1 MPRAS
6 QETIDRIREGVDI
19 ADVIGEHLSL
29 KKAGKNYSALCPFHQ
44 EKKPSFSVNPVKQVY
59 FCYDCQ
65 KGGNVFSFLM
75 QLEGITFPEALQ
87 RLARR
92 AGIELK
98 VGGDEDDARAR
109 ERELLLRL
117 NELAAEFYQDQL
129 MGASGQAA
137 RAYLTKRGINSEII
151 KRFRLGLAP
160 AKGNLLLARLKR
172 EGVAETAAD
181 KAGLILKSR
190 QGSGYYDRF
199 RNRLMMPISNHYGK
213 VIAFGG
219 RTLDDEVDPKY
230 LNSPETPLYH
240 KSRVLYGLDAA
251 REGIRHRD
259 RLVIVEGYF
268 DLLMVAQAGVSNIA
282 AVLGTAFTAEQAKLV
297 HRYTRQVVFVFDTDR
312 AGIEATMRAFEM
324 AAESGL
330 EAKVVSLPQGKDPDD
345 YVREAG
351 AESFQKLLATGQNL
365 VDYYL
370 SVKEIGKRP
379 LSLDERLELARRLI
393 PLVEKIPDPVSR
405 DVHRN
410 YLAEKA
416 GVSESMLRAGVP
428 GSKTPPRLAR
438 QPEKLANA
446 QTMERRKLSRLDRAR
461 LELLAHMLIDPEL
474 RAQIAAGLEKYNVPE
489 DVCGAQV
496 AKVSKEDT
504 GRAIAPAAVLDIL
517 TGEVERSYFLS
528 YYMNAEARAE
538 REDPVPVDDYLR
550 VFRSEGL
557 KEKTSVIRQ
566 QMNELQGQGVD
577 GERRQVELAEE
588 MRGLKQSMEKK
599 PV

>member
-1 MPRAS
+1 MPRVS

-19 ADVIGEHLSL
+19 ADIIGEHLSL

-44 EKKPSFSVNPVKQVY
+44 EKKPSFSVNPDKQVY
-59 FCYDCQ
+59 FCYGCQ

-87 RLARR
+87 RMAKR

-109 ERELLLRL
+109 ERELLLSL
-117 NELAAEFYQDQL
+117 NELAVEFYQDQL

-137 RAYLTKRGINSEII
+137 RAYLTNRGISGEII

-172 EGVAETAAD
+172 QGVAEPAAE
-181 KAGLILKSR
+181 KAGLVLKSK

-199 RNRLMMPISNHYGK
+199 RNRLMMPIGNHYGK
-213 VIAFGG
+213 VVAFGG
-219 RTLDDEVDPKY
+219 RTLDDEVEPKY

-251 REGIRHRD
+251 REGVRHRD
-259 RLVIVEGYF
+259 KLVIVEGYF
-268 DLLMVAQAGVSNIA
+268 DLLMVAQAGVPNIA
-282 AVLGTAFTAEQAKLV
+282 AVLGTAFTVEQAKLV
-297 HRYTRQVVFVFDTDR
+297 HRYTRQVIFVFDTDR
-312 AGIEATMRAFEM
+312 AGVEATMRAFET

-351 AESFQKLLATGQNL
+351 AESLQKLLATGQNL

-379 LSLDERLELARRLI
+379 LSLDERLELARRLM

-405 DVHRN
+405 DVHRH

-416 GVSESMLRAGVP
+416 GVSESMLRTGVAGSRTP
-428 GSKTPPRLAR
+428 ARRSGSGAKD
-438 QPEKLANA
+438 QPV
-446 QTMERRKLSRLDRAR
+446 ERRKLDRLDRTR
-461 LELLAHMLIDPEL
+461 LELLAHMLIDPSL
-474 RAQIAAGLEKYNVPE
+474 RAQIAAGLEKYSVPPE
-489 DVCGAQV
+489 VCGAQV
-496 AKVSKEDT
+496 AKISKEDT

-517 TGEVERSYFLS
+517 TGEEERSYFLS
-528 YYMNAEARAE
+528 YYMNAEAKAE
-538 REDPVPVDDYLR
+538 REDPVPVSDYLR

-557 KEKTSVIRQ
+557 KERTSAIRQ
-566 QMNELQGQGVD
+566 QMKELQGQGVD

-588 MRGLKQSMEKK
+588 MRCLKLSMEKE
-599 PV
+599 PI